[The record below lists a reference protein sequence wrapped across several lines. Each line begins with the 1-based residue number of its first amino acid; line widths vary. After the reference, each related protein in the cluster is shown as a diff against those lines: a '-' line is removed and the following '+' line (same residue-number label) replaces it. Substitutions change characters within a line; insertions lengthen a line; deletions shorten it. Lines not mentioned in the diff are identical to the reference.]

1 MQQFT
6 RRYSISS
13 EEEYLPTS
21 CCCETLAYDDEPC
34 GDICDF
40 CKEKEHQE
48 LVRSAIEAANWAMTH
63 SEEAR
68 KREKQIKFIG
78 KNLTTIDQ
86 TATVE
91 AKLPLIAETF
101 AYVARCGS
109 LLAGHPRFRNI
120 FIAKIEEF
128 QADKRAEPI
137 WETLR
142 QVRAML
148 DHLPGRSDYVA

>member
-1 MQQFT
+1 MDEERDYQDYCD
-6 RRYSISS
+6 RYSIPDACRCHEFDPDCDPPSAI
-13 EEEYLPTS
+13 
-21 CCCETLAYDDEPC
+21 CE
-34 GDICDF
+34 F
-40 CKEKEHQE
+40 CEEKEQQE
-48 LVRSAIEAANWAMTH
+48 LVRSAIEAANWAMTR

-78 KNLTTIDQ
+78 KSLTAIDQ

-148 DHLPGRSDYVA
+148 EHLPGRSDYVA